1 MSNART
7 EPIYFKVPSSLKQ
20 DFDTLCQQ
28 SGYTKTIFLTNLIH
42 EKVEDYR
49 RHNPNA
55 LPRSS
60 AKKKTTDDRK
70 GRGWLHDLVSS
81 PIRY

>member
-20 DFDTLCQQ
+20 DFDTLCRQ

-49 RHNPNA
+49 RHNPSA
-55 LPRSS
+55 LPQQSTK
-60 AKKKTTDDRK
+60 KKKTDEREN
-70 GRGWLHDLVSS
+70 RSWLNELVNQ
-81 PIRY
+81 PIRF